1 MNRNNSNND
10 SDNDKEEARKRAEE
24 AARRQKEEDDARKR
38 AEEAARRKKDEDEAR
53 KRAEEAAR
61 QKKEEDDA
69 KKRAEEA
76 AQQKRD
82 EEEAQA
88 KKDKGRPEN
97 ELASNNNTNKNDVI
111 TTPISMTAQEEK
123 FLRAIRVTKKSSSTE
138 QDDEVEEADDVDEA
152 TKLRKITVDAITKL
166 YSSNMYKP
174 DLTGIKDHKHEHYML
189 DLLYKNDHTILDEER
204 DDGGIDSYYT
214 EAIVMI
220 ELIKEARVT

>member
-1 MNRNNSNND
+1 MSTSFDSEVFESDDGWDKRRSRRYNRLRLSLRSNKTYMNRNNSNND
-10 SDNDKEEARKRAEE
+10 SDNDEEEARKRAEE
-24 AARRQKEEDDARKR
+24 AARRKKE
-38 AEEAARRKKDEDEAR
+38 EDEAR

-88 KKDKGRPEN
+88 KKDKERPEN
-97 ELASNNNTNKNDVI
+97 ELASNNNMNKTDVM

-138 QDDEVEEADDVDEA
+138 QDDEGEEADDVDVCYG
-152 TKLRKITVDAITKL
+152 TSDFGLPSPIR
-166 YSSNMYKP
+166 
-174 DLTGIKDHKHEHYML
+174 ML
-189 DLLYKNDHTILDEER
+189 EEQ
-204 DDGGIDSYYT
+204 
-214 EAIVMI
+214 
-220 ELIKEARVT
+220 KK